1 MRIGAR
7 FASPVAT
14 LAVLVILFGA
24 TGAFAQRGGFA
35 GTSGGGMRPTGSSS
49 AGFNRAGTASSGGFA
64 YGDAPRE
71 SASSAAKDAAPPCK
85 VDPVVVSMKQYYKCP
100 DGWYIPALTDAGLTY
115 RSSKPPPGY

>member
-1 MRIGAR
+1 MKFGTPFATSIAALTIL
-7 FASPVAT
+7 FASGEA
-14 LAVLVILFGA
+14 L
-24 TGAFAQRGGFA
+24 AQRGGFS

-71 SASSAAKDAAPPCK
+71 SSSPAATDAPPPCK

-100 DGWYIPALTDAGLTY
+100 DGWYVPALTDAGLVY
-115 RSSKPPPGY
+115 RSSKAPPGY